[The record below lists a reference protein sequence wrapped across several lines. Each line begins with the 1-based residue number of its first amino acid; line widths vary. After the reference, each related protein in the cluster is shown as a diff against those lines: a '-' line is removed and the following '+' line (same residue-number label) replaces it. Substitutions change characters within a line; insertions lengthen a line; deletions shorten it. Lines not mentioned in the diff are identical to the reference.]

1 MADKFLR
8 LYRTHDGD
16 FVQFKTIPARDVG
29 WSILDT
35 AFSPDGNYIVYS
47 SWSECCKYILLKAT
61 WINYKLVFFIF
72 LFFFPV
78 YLCPVYG
85 DSSAQES
92 LSLCPEDRRF
102 CVFSLVFSS
111 DGREIL
117 GGANDGYLYV
127 YDRECHQRAFRVYI
141 QIFFRYLI
149 FHYLLPTYFFF
160 FFIDWRS
167 W

>member
-1 MADKFLR
+1 MGIILFIL
-8 LYRTHDGD
+8 
-16 FVQFKTIPARDVG
+16 VG
-29 WSILDT
+29 QNVVSIYYWKQHE
-35 AFSPDGNYIVYS
+35 SI
-47 SWSECCKYILLKAT
+47 I
-61 WINYKLVFFIF
+61 KLVFFIF

-141 QIFFRYLI
+141 QIFFWYLI

-160 FFIDWRS
+160 FL
-167 W
+167 

>member
-1 MADKFLR
+1 MRFF
-8 LYRTHDGD
+8 Y
-16 FVQFKTIPARDVG
+16 FP
-29 WSILDT
+29 
-35 AFSPDGNYIVYS
+35 FS
-47 SWSECCKYILLKAT
+47 
-61 WINYKLVFFIF
+61 
-72 LFFFPV
+72 FPV

-127 YDRECHQRAFRVYI
+127 YDRECHQRAFRVCVQLYSFDIYI
-141 QIFFRYLI
+141 AL
-149 FHYLLPTYFFF
+149 HHLLPTYFFF
-160 FFIDWRS
+160 FIDRRS
-167 W
+167 